1 MQILLPPSNMSYDY
15 EEAVLIN
22 EVEIGTNHCQVKG
35 SRPLQFKADSLPQ
48 GLKLNGDDGRITG
61 SPQQLDTDFRKYA
74 VRCANQVGE
83 TLVMLSLMCSKPI
96 TTQDDNERLVNKDV
110 EARVG
115 QKVRGTEAFIKQM
128 RMKGLKDP
136 SATSARNAHDNMR
149 SNKLVQAVELQSSLL
164 PSPLRICSVLLSS
177 RVASRP
183 WSVVLLVVLLSS
195 SSFLLPPPV
204 RPGLPPTSD
213 CTCSFRLLVS

>member
-1 MQILLPPSNMSYDY
+1 M
-15 EEAVLIN
+15 
-22 EVEIGTNHCQVKG
+22 KG

-61 SPQQLDTDFRKYA
+61 SPQQLDKDFRKYA

-96 TTQDDNERLVNKDV
+96 TTQDDVNVVCEISTLLTRWQNERLVNKDV

-136 SATSARNAHDNMR
+136 SATLARNAHDNMR
-149 SNKLVQAVELQSSLL
+149 SNKLVQAVDLQSSLL

-195 SSFLLPPPV
+195 SSFSFFLPF
-204 RPGLPPTSD
+204 GLISLQHLAARAPSACWYPD
-213 CTCSFRLLVS
+213 